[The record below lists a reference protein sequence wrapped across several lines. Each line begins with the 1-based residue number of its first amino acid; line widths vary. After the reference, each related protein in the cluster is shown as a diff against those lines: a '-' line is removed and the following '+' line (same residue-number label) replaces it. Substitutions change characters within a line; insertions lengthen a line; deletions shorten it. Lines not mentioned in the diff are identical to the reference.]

1 MQVFGNTL
9 YTKGNI
15 LKCDTVI
22 KSATSCFFFHHNFS
36 IIRRWG
42 KVNVELSQIFMELS
56 QFTTVGFWLLV
67 NVINNELPS
76 TMNIM
81 NRDLKIALSK
91 NQVQKKNNGMYEIFN

>member
-1 MQVFGNTL
+1 M
-9 YTKGNI
+9 
-15 LKCDTVI
+15 KCLTNDR
-22 KSATSCFFFHHNFS
+22 FPDE
-36 IIRRWG
+36 
-42 KVNVELSQIFMELS
+42 VNVELSQIFMELS

-91 NQVQKKNNGMYEIFN
+91 NQVQKKNNGIYEIFN

>member
-1 MQVFGNTL
+1 M
-9 YTKGNI
+9 
-15 LKCDTVI
+15 
-22 KSATSCFFFHHNFS
+22 
-36 IIRRWG
+36 G